1 MASSSIT
8 LALFDTFNKP
18 KRVFDLPI
26 DTSLRRTCA
35 WALYRIILIL
45 FSPPSTRHNPAPD
58 PLSPRR
64 RHGGSRRRRTRSW

>member
-45 FSPPSTRHNPAPD
+45 FSPP
-58 PLSPRR
+58 PL
-64 RHGGSRRRRTRSW
+64 H